1 MDCHDIGD
9 PICVPSDWRR
19 ASGLRK
25 AAGSSLR
32 DGLQS
37 SSAEGA
43 STIGEVTSGRFVLFR
58 RVGIGRNG
66 MIDHGAV
73 ERRRQNVLSDAKIR
87 YRRRRRQHAHPGA
100 GGKASALHIR
110 FLIDGT
116 SIMRAAGR
124 IMRAHGDARDHLTVV
139 RLGLN
144 PGHGKACDDCH
155 NEHDHRDSTCKLKPH
170 G

>member
-1 MDCHDIGD
+1 M
-9 PICVPSDWRR
+9 
-19 ASGLRK
+19 

-43 STIGEVTSGRFVLFR
+43 STIGEVTSGQCVLFGR
-58 RVGIGRNG
+58 MGIGRNG
-66 MIDHGAV
+66 TVDQGAV

-87 YRRRRRQHAHPGA
+87 YRRRRRQHAHAEA

-124 IMRAHGDARDHLTVV
+124 NIRAHGDGREHLTVM
-139 RLGLN
+139 
-144 PGHGKACDDCH
+144 
-155 NEHDHRDSTCKLKPH
+155 
-170 G
+170 